1 MRRLKGCALFVQNRE
16 NCRWVHSVAQAYGV
30 RPSALLGI
38 GDAWAAL
45 QFDTAVLCAVS
56 AGESTDSDRAA
67 RGDWRGI
74 V

>member
-1 MRRLKGCALFVQNRE
+1 M
-16 NCRWVHSVAQAYGV
+16 HSVAQAYGV